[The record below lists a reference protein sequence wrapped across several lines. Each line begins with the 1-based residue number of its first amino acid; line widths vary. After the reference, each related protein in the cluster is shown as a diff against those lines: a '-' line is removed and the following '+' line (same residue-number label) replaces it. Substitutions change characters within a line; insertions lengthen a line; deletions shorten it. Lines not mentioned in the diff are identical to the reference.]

1 MSFLTRVKV
10 FLWKWLTLILSLG
23 FFEGYCVIE
32 CGECGCPFRTDETEE
47 MDAHICW
54 VIDTDE
60 EIN

>member
-1 MSFLTRVKV
+1 
-10 FLWKWLTLILSLG
+10 LTLILSLG